1 MMATDAIVT
10 ALQQAVAEIA
20 STALA
25 VEVTAGSYEPQRS
38 QLTSDYTA
46 VISYSGALDGSFC
59 LSGSLAAVALLA
71 SALLA
76 EESPRDAM
84 DAEMQDAFSELCNM
98 MAGGV
103 QSRLE
108 ATLGTIHMST
118 PVLIAGPNHQIFGDP
133 SSSCLN
139 HQFTIA
145 GQLFF
150 VEIFYKADS

>member
-1 MMATDAIVT
+1 MINSDQLVV
-10 ALQQAVAEIA
+10 ALRQAVEEIA

-25 VEVTAGSYEPQRS
+25 LVITAGDSALQRS

-46 VISYSGALDGSFC
+46 VISYSGAMDGSFC
-59 LSGSLAAVALLA
+59 LSGGLAAVTVLS

-76 EESPRDAM
+76 EESPRAIM

-108 ATLGTIHMST
+108 ATLGSIQMST
-118 PVLIAGPNHQIFGDP
+118 PVLIAGANHQIFGDP
-133 SSSCLN
+133 NSICLN
-139 HQFTIA
+139 QQFTVA
-145 GQLFF
+145 DHLFF
-150 VEIFYKADS
+150 VEIFYKE